1 MVSKWTEEN
10 ARQFEKNLPNA
21 LDFIEKSRKSKRLD
35 IMKLRDIM
43 NCRL

>member
-1 MVSKWTEEN
+1 MASTWTDED

-21 LDFIEKSRKSKRLD
+21 LDFLEKSRKSKRLN

-43 NCRL
+43 NSRI